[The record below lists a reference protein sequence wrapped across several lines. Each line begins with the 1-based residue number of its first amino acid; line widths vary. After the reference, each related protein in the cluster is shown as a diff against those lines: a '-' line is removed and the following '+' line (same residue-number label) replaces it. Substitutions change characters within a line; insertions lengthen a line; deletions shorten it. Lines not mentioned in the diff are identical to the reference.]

1 MGSREEIIMATTMR
15 QRSGRPAAEK
25 IGDCVIV
32 HLDETLA
39 RRRWCPDHLLHLQE
53 RPADADDAV
62 AMLRWCLAWMLDCE
76 RVETIARRGR
86 VDAGRIMA
94 FLEAPAR
101 QAGDVM
107 TFAEAGRLLRYLG
120 QRIADR
126 TSCVEADDNRRI
138 AEPYIE
144 IAGLHVGRAIRDA
157 RRAQRMHR
165 AAVPSSPQLR

>member
-1 MGSREEIIMATTMR
+1 MATTMR
-15 QRSGRPAAEK
+15 RGSGGQAAEK

-32 HLDETLA
+32 HLDERLL
-39 RRRWCPDHLLHLQE
+39 RRRWCPDHLVHLQE

-62 AMLRWCLAWMLDCE
+62 AMLRWCLAWMLDIE
-76 RVETIARRGR
+76 RVATIARRAR

-107 TFAEAGRLLRYLG
+107 TWAEAARLLRYLD
-120 QRIADR
+120 QRMVDR
-126 TSCVEADDNRRI
+126 TSCNEADYNRQI

-165 AAVPSSPQLR
+165 AAGPSSPQLR